1 MRDVEILAYSV
12 TTAAKSAEVSRATLY
27 RWMRLKGF
35 PVVRIGGCTRIPV
48 EAFRRWLAE
57 QAEEVSE

>member
-1 MRDVEILAYSV
+1 MRDVEILAYSA
-12 TTAAKSAEVSRATLY
+12 TTAAKSAEVSRATIY
-27 RWMRLKGF
+27 RWMKLRGF

-48 EAFRRWLAE
+48 EAFKRWLAE